1 MDFQNYT
8 WNPNVGPDQL
18 AEQHSLIDDLF
29 FGFEAPNLNDL
40 IKGDTGSGQQQQAG
54 RTRRVTISEE
64 ITGEDETGSEWLMVA
79 GSGHE
84 DEAYSSAGSGSD
96 NDEATTILT
105 TDEIFQILDESVQD
119 WKTNLE
125 IAVGEGL
132 KKLRK
137 ASKDSKLKIKYL
149 PGESI
154 GNKKLIAPKN
164 QILKEWRDEFESAIQ
179 NVQSKLDKLAR
190 DKMAEVAKVYQEKL
204 IAKSQKADQKKKI
217 TIDCRDAKKSAG
229 SHQSLKQMVREL
241 DKMVAATQATN
252 FDNCVP
258 IYSMNPAAAAPEAN
272 KANVV
277 ATQYEFP
284 LQKYLKYLKEA
295 NVTGPANPFQQ
306 PIVDNPKPKVDLKQF
321 VANNQSQIMDALD
334 DMKLTQMKKPAA
346 AEEPKPAIKEP
357 KVKQTLFKDDLLK
370 KEIRR
375 ETSAIS
381 KRSKMVERRT
391 KRKKRDATITNQGF
405 TYRLRQYSVNGEEHY
420 LIVKKKI
427 PSNEEVEDIFE
438 DWCHNLT
445 VRKPKNRIQPRV
457 RKLSHRAQRKEY
469 LKENSYPIPKTGP
482 ISYAD
487 ALKKNLKYRPNYIP
501 AEDVFEA
508 WRDCLDGVGA
518 GGAAEAEMRIQ
529 PHQQEQVLL
538 QSTER
543 TMDIEHASSLI
554 ECGQPTV
561 RTTHMTSKNDGFRG
575 QQAVKSTTT
584 AVMVSSGGTRGLAN
598 SKKALQPEQI
608 FAGWRHNLNDEE
620 FLPKRLP
627 KIGKKYAVEEIF
639 RTWRRNFYV
648 KEQYNHDQL
657 PTRRQRSKN
666 IPRMKPENIFNGWIH
681 NFNVKPTRPYKRGGR
696 QRVWR
701 RNLYEKQTYPPRR
714 IQQLRPMPENV
725 FNDWLH
731 NFNAGSEQRHHHH
744 RHHNHHSKHQ
754 PNVAGGGAVGGVA
767 SGGEPLSKKSRNNT
781 QRRSKNK
788 KQQNKNDF

>member
-1 MDFQNYT
+1 
-8 WNPNVGPDQL
+8 
-18 AEQHSLIDDLF
+18 
-29 FGFEAPNLNDL
+29 
-40 IKGDTGSGQQQQAG
+40 
-54 RTRRVTISEE
+54 
-64 ITGEDETGSEWLMVA
+64 
-79 GSGHE
+79 
-84 DEAYSSAGSGSD
+84 
-96 NDEATTILT
+96 
-105 TDEIFQILDESVQD
+105 
-119 WKTNLE
+119 
-125 IAVGEGL
+125 
-132 KKLRK
+132 
-137 ASKDSKLKIKYL
+137 
-149 PGESI
+149 
-154 GNKKLIAPKN
+154 
-164 QILKEWRDEFESAIQ
+164 
-179 NVQSKLDKLAR
+179 
-190 DKMAEVAKVYQEKL
+190 
-204 IAKSQKADQKKKI
+204 
-217 TIDCRDAKKSAG
+217 
-229 SHQSLKQMVREL
+229 
-241 DKMVAATQATN
+241 
-252 FDNCVP
+252 
-258 IYSMNPAAAAPEAN
+258 
-272 KANVV
+272 
-277 ATQYEFP
+277 
-284 LQKYLKYLKEA
+284 
-295 NVTGPANPFQQ
+295 
-306 PIVDNPKPKVDLKQF
+306 
-321 VANNQSQIMDALD
+321 
-334 DMKLTQMKKPAA
+334 
-346 AEEPKPAIKEP
+346 
-357 KVKQTLFKDDLLK
+357 
-370 KEIRR
+370 
-375 ETSAIS
+375 
-381 KRSKMVERRT
+381 
-391 KRKKRDATITNQGF
+391 
-405 TYRLRQYSVNGEEHY
+405 

-543 TMDIEHASSLI
+543 TIDIEHASSLI

-584 AVMVSSGGTRGLAN
+584 DVMVSSGGTRGLAN

-639 RTWRRNFYV
+639 
-648 KEQYNHDQL
+648 
-657 PTRRQRSKN
+657 
-666 IPRMKPENIFNGWIH
+666 
-681 NFNVKPTRPYKRGGR
+681 
-696 QRVWR
+696 RVWR

-767 SGGEPLSKKSRNNT
+767 SGGEPQKQHPKTVQKQETTKQERFLNDKKN
-781 QRRSKNK
+781 QMM
-788 KQQNKNDF
+788 